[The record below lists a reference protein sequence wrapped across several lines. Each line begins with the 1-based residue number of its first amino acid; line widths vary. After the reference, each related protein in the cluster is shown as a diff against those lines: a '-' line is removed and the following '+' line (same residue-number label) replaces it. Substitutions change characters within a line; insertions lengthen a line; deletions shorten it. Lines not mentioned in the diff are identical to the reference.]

1 MALKIDIPGVGEI
14 NVEGAASEETLEKL
28 LKALTDAN
36 KLHKEQLKEAKT
48 ANKETK
54 AEKSSGKGVGADE
67 VADGFKKI
75 SKTAKDAEVKTT
87 GWVAAG
93 EAFGK
98 SLKNLGVTAVAVA
111 TKFITDYDSI
121 AKDPIKA
128 GAELINT
135 GIDVVSDFATGL
147 SGAIPIVGDF
157 LVGMEKATA
166 ELLKAANAAFA
177 DQLEKNVKALQDYN
191 KVGVS
196 FSGGMMQMQQ
206 TAAAAGLGIEDFS
219 NVVAKSKHELN
230 AMGLAGGDAANIL
243 SKALGSAARV
253 TGKSGQSLRDEMF
266 KMGYT
271 YEEQGEVMAS
281 YMAQVKST
289 GKDLRNLA
297 PEDLARGAREYA
309 KNLKVISDITG
320 QDAKKLMEKAREESM
335 RGALID
341 KLNADQKAAF
351 DQVHSSMSVLGD
363 KAPQAQLALE
373 QYIKFGKVMDPAI
386 ATNKE
391 AMDLIQKSAHI
402 VMSGS
407 KNAAVETQNVLAGAA
422 TAARKNQTSVGKMAD
437 TAALAT
443 DSISGVVK
451 SAGEFN
457 NALLAYQGAAD
468 AGKNSA
474 KAADDQAGAQ
484 DDLSKSTAA
493 MYDESMKQ
501 KVLMESKINPL
512 LGHYA
517 KLLEQVNAE
526 TFKMIQK
533 AINLF
538 SGPTP
543 LEQKNLDKN
552 TKQAVRDYAKV
563 MQKSNASNSEMAAS
577 SQDILGFNP
586 AFDKGGSISS
596 GTIGVAGE
604 NGPELISGPAS
615 VLSTAST
622 DSLVKAL
629 DAMREMKGQRFGEN
643 DFDWNVSMSEGR
655 MAKLKDRTKGFEG
668 FNPAQL
674 QQELMNRPESDPIK
688 KVYKQWDDE
697 ERGDSAS
704 ETNGHL
710 AQLVKLMKENVTH
723 TAKVAMNT
731 N

>member
-422 TAARKNQTSVGKMAD
+422 TEARKNQTSVGKMAD

>member
-1 MALKIDIPGVGEI
+1 
-14 NVEGAASEETLEKL
+14 
-28 LKALTDAN
+28 
-36 KLHKEQLKEAKT
+36 
-48 ANKETK
+48 
-54 AEKSSGKGVGADE
+54 
-67 VADGFKKI
+67 
-75 SKTAKDAEVKTT
+75 
-87 GWVAAG
+87 
-93 EAFGK
+93 
-98 SLKNLGVTAVAVA
+98 
-111 TKFITDYDSI
+111 
-121 AKDPIKA
+121 
-128 GAELINT
+128 
-135 GIDVVSDFATGL
+135 
-147 SGAIPIVGDF
+147 
-157 LVGMEKATA
+157 
-166 ELLKAANAAFA
+166 
-177 DQLEKNVKALQDYN
+177 
-191 KVGVS
+191 
-196 FSGGMMQMQQ
+196 
-206 TAAAAGLGIEDFS
+206 
-219 NVVAKSKHELN
+219 
-230 AMGLAGGDAANIL
+230 
-243 SKALGSAARV
+243 
-253 TGKSGQSLRDEMF
+253 
-266 KMGYT
+266 
-271 YEEQGEVMAS
+271 
-281 YMAQVKST
+281 
-289 GKDLRNLA
+289 
-297 PEDLARGAREYA
+297 
-309 KNLKVISDITG
+309 
-320 QDAKKLMEKAREESM
+320 
-335 RGALID
+335 
-341 KLNADQKAAF
+341 
-351 DQVHSSMSVLGD
+351 
-363 KAPQAQLALE
+363 
-373 QYIKFGKVMDPAI
+373 
-386 ATNKE
+386 
-391 AMDLIQKSAHI
+391 
-402 VMSGS
+402 
-407 KNAAVETQNVLAGAA
+407 
-422 TAARKNQTSVGKMAD
+422 
-437 TAALAT
+437 
-443 DSISGVVK
+443 
-451 SAGEFN
+451 
-457 NALLAYQGAAD
+457 
-468 AGKNSA
+468 
-474 KAADDQAGAQ
+474 
-484 DDLSKSTAA
+484 
-493 MYDESMKQ
+493 
-501 KVLMESKINPL
+501 MESKINPL